1 MKPPR
6 SSRALAAAL
15 GCAVIVAASCRRE
28 PHEPAIPADDQAS
41 IRERLNEKD
50 AMKVV
55 EEAARARFAPPAD
68 GRLNEEQVRMYL
80 EVREREE
87 KIRQASGSVGA
98 EASAAGLRA
107 AQELGRNP
115 KEYQWIGERVLE
127 ARTAGVTGDLDR
139 KIVDSRRKIL
149 ISLEEHRRTL
159 TDPTKQAAVDR
170 QIGEV
175 RSLLKGAAPEIPPAV
190 RHNAELLARL
200 TRLEEKP

>member
-1 MKPPR
+1 MRPLR

-28 PHEPAIPADDQAS
+28 PRELAIPADDQAS
-41 IRERLNEKD
+41 IRKRLNEKD

-55 EEAARARFAPPAD
+55 EETARARFTPPAD

-87 KIRQASGSVGA
+87 KIRQASGNVAA
-98 EASAAGLRA
+98 EVSAAGPRA

-115 KEYQWIGERVLE
+115 REYQWIGERVRE
-127 ARTAGVTGDLDR
+127 ARTAGETGDLDR

-149 ISLEEHRRTL
+149 LSLEEHRRTL

-170 QIGEV
+170 QIAEV
-175 RSLLKGAAPEIPPAV
+175 RDLLKGATPEIPAAV
-190 RHNAELLARL
+190 RHNSELLARL
-200 TRLEEKP
+200 THPEEKP

>member
-15 GCAVIVAASCRRE
+15 GCAVIVAVSCRRE
-28 PHEPAIPADDQAS
+28 PAVPADDQAS
-41 IRERLNEKD
+41 IRERLSGKD

-55 EEAARARFAPPAD
+55 EEAARARFTPPAD

-87 KIRQASGSVGA
+87 KIRQASGNAGA
-98 EASAAGLRA
+98 EVSAAGLRA

-115 KEYQWIGERVLE
+115 REYQWIGERVRE
-127 ARTAGVTGDLDR
+127 ARTAGESGDLDR

-149 ISLEEHRRTL
+149 RSLEEHRRTL
-159 TDPTKQAAVDR
+159 ADPAKQAAVDR
-170 QIGEV
+170 QIAEV
-175 RSLLKGAAPEIPPAV
+175 RGLLKGAAPEIPPAV
-190 RHNAELLARL
+190 RHNSELLARL
-200 TRLEEKP
+200 THLEKKP